1 MAGRYRTSAG
11 LTGNGVAPVESA
23 HEPVPRRKHLM
34 DFALVLAVGLLA
46 GTLGGIVGTGSS
58 IVLMPVLVLAWGP
71 QEAVP
76 VMAIAALLGNLGR
89 VAAWRKELQWPA
101 ALAFCAAAMP
111 AAALGVRTLLA
122 IPEGAAE
129 AALGL
134 FFLAMVP
141 VRRALRRHAI
151 RLTLLQLAL
160 LAVPLGFLTGVVV
173 STGPLQVP
181 LFTAYGLERGSLLGT
196 EALASLA
203 VYAAKLAAFAAADAL
218 PAKVLVQGLIAGSTL
233 MAGAFIGRHVVL
245 QLTPS
250 AFRLLIDGLMIASG
264 LVLLAAALR

>member
-1 MAGRYRTSAG
+1 MAY
-11 LTGNGVAPVESA
+11 
-23 HEPVPRRKHLM
+23 
-34 DFALVLAVGLLA
+34 ALVLAVGLRA

-76 VMAIAALLGNLGR
+76 VMAIAAFLGNLGR
-89 VAAWRKELQWPA
+89 VVAWRRDLDWRA
-101 ALAFCAAAMP
+101 ALVFCGSAKP

-122 IPEGAAE
+122 IPPGVAE

-141 VRRALRRHAI
+141 VRRLLARRAI
-151 RLTLLQLAL
+151 RLSLGQLAL
-160 LAVPLGFLTGVVV
+160 LAAPLGFLTGVVV

-181 LFTAYGLERGSLLGT
+181 LFTAYGLERGGLLGT

-203 VYAAKLAAFAAADAL
+203 VYAAKLATFALSGAL
-218 PAKVLVQGLIAGSTL
+218 PAKVLLEGLIAGTAL
-233 MAGAFIGRHVVL
+233 MGGAFAGRHVVL
-245 QLTPS
+245 RLSPA
-250 AFRLLIDGLMIASG
+250 AFRWMVDGLMVVSG
-264 LVLLAAALR
+264 GVLLAAAVR